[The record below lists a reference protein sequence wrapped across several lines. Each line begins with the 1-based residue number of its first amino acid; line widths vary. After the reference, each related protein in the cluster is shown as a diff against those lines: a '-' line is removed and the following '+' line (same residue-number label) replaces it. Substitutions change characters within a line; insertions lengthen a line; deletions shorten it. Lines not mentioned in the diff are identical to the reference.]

1 MAQLFSLITPFE
13 DIEYMENIIGSPK
26 SQGPEWY
33 RNRPPSYIEGEF
45 TKELGEFAKLIESEK
60 WFGDKDK
67 HFRYRVDFI
76 LMDAR
81 LIIELDGHDYHSSK
95 EQLRNDAQRQ
105 RYLAKAGYT
114 IIRFTGSEIY
124 EDCAACV
131 QEVREFYKERMQRSP
146 GKYRVMYIDYPFV
159 CKVTQDLVRLQKQ
172 LQAEGHVPA
181 RNVTPVSL
189 DELLPHAIE
198 WLYEK
203 SHISAIVF
211 YPPDFEDDIKHL
223 NGTVKEYEKGEIV
236 ISLVKDDLYSF
247 ELGDHMT
254 RFSHLFDE
262 FMLVGDDVVYIEPL
276 RSVLPSELT
285 TEKIGNYEHEY
296 LAHGKL
302 LRLGNYET
310 NYADSELADVRW
322 QQLYYVIGA
331 SMGLPLHDI

>member
-1 MAQLFSLITPFE
+1 MT
-13 DIEYMENIIGSPK
+13 NIIGSPK
-26 SQGPEWY
+26 SQGPSWY

-45 TKELGEFAKLIESEK
+45 TNELGQFADLIESEK

-95 EQLRNDAQRQ
+95 EQLKNDAKRQ
-105 RYLAKAGYT
+105 RYLTRAGYT
-114 IIRFTGSEIY
+114 IIRYTGSEIH

-131 QEVREFYKERMQRSP
+131 EEVRDIYKERMQRTP

-159 CKVTQDLVRLQKQ
+159 CKVTQHLLRFQKQ
-172 LQAEGHVPA
+172 LQAEGHVPV
-181 RNVTPVSL
+181 RDVTPVSL

-203 SHISAIVF
+203 SHIAAIVF
-211 YPPDFEDDIKHL
+211 YPPEFESDIEHL
-223 NGTVKEYEKGEIV
+223 DGKIKEYEKGEIV
-236 ISLVKDDLYSF
+236 ISLVKDELYSF
-247 ELGDHMT
+247 ELGDHMM

-262 FMLVGDDVVYIEPL
+262 FMLVGDDVIYIDPL

-285 TEKIGNYEHEY
+285 KYKNGNHEY
-296 LAHGKL
+296 KYLANAKL

-310 NYADSELADVRW
+310 NYADSELAYIRW

-331 SMGLPLHDI
+331 SMGIPLHDI